1 MSLDSWTNE
10 EKARLDEI
18 VHSTSAVSTTQA
30 LSVRIP
36 AAWAFTRVCLP
47 PLVNTL
53 RERFVFW
60 CADGADIIPAGYL
73 VGWKKGWRHRL
84 GLWHMRF
91 LGSLYDFILKDS
103 TVTVIDSAS
112 KEVATIRIHRRLVRM
127 NALEIAGEAEGRLCI
142 TFPELSFRSLC
153 YMTISDESGSS
164 FRTLFQWIN
173 RGFVP
178 CAESG
183 IVGKV
188 PSFWPLPFT
197 QQHSDELAALL
208 FHPDDLAVVSRL
220 CDRWTPALL
229 TCLCVWAKCFETP
242 RNGYW

>member
-1 MSLDSWTNE
+1 
-10 EKARLDEI
+10 
-18 VHSTSAVSTTQA
+18 
-30 LSVRIP
+30 
-36 AAWAFTRVCLP
+36 
-47 PLVNTL
+47 
-53 RERFVFW
+53 
-60 CADGADIIPAGYL
+60 
-73 VGWKKGWRHRL
+73 
-84 GLWHMRF
+84 MRF

-103 TVTVIDSAS
+103 TVMVIDSGS

-127 NALEIAGEAEGRLCI
+127 NALEIAGEAEKRLCI
-142 TFPELSFRSLC
+142 TFPGLSFHSLS
-153 YMTISDESGSS
+153 YMTIFDESSSS

-178 CAESG
+178 CTESG

-197 QQHSDELAALL
+197 QRHSDELAALL
-208 FHPDDLAVVSRL
+208 FHPDDFAVVSRL